1 MHNTIKNNKD
11 NNLLPLSSD
20 DLLYI
25 EEESDEEDA
34 SQLAAINDSFLGEL
48 SVASALNC
56 KDIKSHISVPSN
68 EDIQTVLL
76 KQKRQQLLD
85 KLSA

>member
-11 NNLLPLSSD
+11 NLLPLSSD
-20 DLLYI
+20 DFLYI

-34 SQLAAINDSFLGEL
+34 TQLAAINDSFLGEP
-48 SVASALNC
+48 SVVSALNC

-76 KQKRQQLLD
+76 EQKRQQLLD